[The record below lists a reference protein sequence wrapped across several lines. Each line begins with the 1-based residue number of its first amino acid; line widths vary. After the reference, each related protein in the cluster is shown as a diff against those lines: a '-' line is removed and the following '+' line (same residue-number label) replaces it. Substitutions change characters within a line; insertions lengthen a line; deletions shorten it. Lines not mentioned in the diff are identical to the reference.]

1 MSGRPEIL
9 APAGSFES
17 VLAAVRCGADAVYVG
32 GTNFSARAN
41 AVNFSDT
48 ELEKAA
54 EYCHLHGVKLYRA
67 MNTLVFADE
76 MKDFLSA
83 ARYSA
88 EIGVDGL
95 IVQDIGAARLL
106 REMLPDMRLNAS
118 TQMTIHTPEGV
129 RLAAEMGFS
138 RVVAARE
145 LSISQIK
152 EMIDTGVEIEVF
164 IHGALCMSVSGQCY
178 MSAMIGSRSANR
190 GMCAQACRLPFSG
203 AGSPDDT
210 VVEERHDLSLKDL
223 CGIPH
228 IKALGSAGAASLKI
242 EGRMKR
248 AEYVAAAVT
257 ACRAALD
264 GKEPD
269 LDTLRA
275 VFSRSGFTD
284 GYLTGSIGAPMF
296 GYRRKEDVTAAEA
309 VLPKLKESFR
319 KEVKGGDFSSADF
332 LAEIKRGRPAR
343 LTMKCGDISVFAEGP
358 VPEEAK
364 NRPADLPY
372 IKKQIEKLGDTIY
385 TISNINTEIDD
396 GLMISAASL
405 NALRREAVTKMD
417 RALILSR
424 KPEYKCNKADL
435 HTKAERQRPSK
446 MRVRVSRMEQLE
458 AIPEDVEEI
467 VIPLKLAGEIS
478 ADSRF
483 IIAPPRFITD
493 EKTIQSELYVLR
505 EKGFSRLLCVNLAY
519 VKMGKELGFRLSGGF
534 GLNIVNPYA
543 VRTAAELGLEDV
555 TAGFEAKL
563 SHISGLCGEIP
574 VGVIVYGRLP
584 VMLTR
589 NCPIKQAAGCRGCA
603 DCKGSITDRTG
614 RSFPVICDRTLSC
627 DRTSYGGACEI
638 LNSDILM
645 MTDRPGE
652 INSDFIELDFTDES
666 AAETSRVIKCC
677 REGKRTL
684 EHGFTRGLYYR
695 GVE

>member
-1 MSGRPEIL
+1 MSRRPEIL

-41 AVNFSDT
+41 AVNFSDA

-67 MNTLVFADE
+67 MNTLVFAEE

-83 ARYSA
+83 ARFSA

-95 IVQDIGAARLL
+95 IVQDIGAVRLL

-118 TQMTIHTPEGV
+118 TQMTIHTPEGT

-145 LSISQIK
+145 LSIPQIK
-152 EMIDTGVEIEVF
+152 EMADTGVEIEVF

-203 AGSPDDT
+203 ADSPEGT
-210 VVEERHDLSLKDL
+210 VVGERHDLSLKDL

-228 IKALGSAGAASLKI
+228 IKALAEAGAASLKI

-319 KEVKGGDFSSADF
+319 KEVKGGDFSGADF

-343 LTMKCGDISVFAEGP
+343 LTMKCGDISVSAEGP

-372 IKKQIEKLGDTIY
+372 VKKQIEKLGDTIY
-385 TISNINTEIDD
+385 TVSNISTEIDSR
-396 GLMISAASL
+396 LMIPAASL

-424 KPEYKCNKADL
+424 KPEYKCNDIDL
-435 HTKAERQRPSK
+435 YTKAERRRPSK
-446 MRVRVSRMEQLE
+446 MRVRVSAREQLE
-458 AIPEDVEEI
+458 AVPDTVDEI
-467 VIPLKLAGEIS
+467 VIPMKLAGDVRTNVQGDE
-478 ADSRF
+478 RF

-493 EKTIQSELYVLR
+493 EKKIRQELSAAR
-505 EKGFSRLLCVNLAY
+505 EKGFGRLLCVNLAY
-519 VKMGKELGFRLSGGF
+519 AKMGKELGFRLSGGF

-563 SHISGLCGEIP
+563 SHISGLCGDIP

-589 NCPIKQAAGCRGCA
+589 NCPIKQAAGSKGCA
-603 DCKGSITDRTG
+603 GCKGIITDRTG
-614 RSFPVICDRTLSC
+614 RSFPVVC

-666 AAETSRVIKCC
+666 GAETSRVIKCC
-677 REGKRTL
+677 REGKRAL

>member
-1 MSGRPEIL
+1 MNSRPEIL

-32 GTNFSARAN
+32 GKNFSARAG
-41 AVNFSDT
+41 AVNFSDS

-54 EYCHLHGVKLYRA
+54 EYCHLHGVKIYRA
-67 MNTLVFADE
+67 MNTIVFAEE
-76 MKDFLSA
+76 MESFLA
-83 ARYSA
+83 EARLSA

-106 REMLPDMRLNAS
+106 RQMLPDMRLNAS
-118 TQMTIHTPEGV
+118 TQMTIHTPEGA

-145 LSISQIK
+145 LDLSQIK
-152 EMIDTGVEIEVF
+152 KIADTGIETEVF

-190 GMCAQACRLPFSG
+190 GMCAQACRLPFNG
-203 AGSPDDT
+203 AVNDKD
-210 VVEERHDLSLKDL
+210 ERHDLSLKDL

-228 IKALGSAGAASLKI
+228 IKALTEAGIASLKI

-248 AEYVAAAVT
+248 AEYVAAAVM
-257 ACRAALD
+257 ACRAALE

-269 LDTLRA
+269 LDTLQA

-284 GYLTGSIGAPMF
+284 GYLTGVTGNTGASMF

-319 KEVKGGDFSSADF
+319 KEVKGGKEAQADF
-332 LAEIKRGRPAR
+332 TAEIKRGRPAR
-343 LTMKCGDISVFAEGP
+343 LTMTCGDITVTAEGP

-364 NRPADLPY
+364 NRPADFEY
-372 IKKQIEKLGDTIY
+372 VRKQIEKLGDTIY
-385 TISNINTEIDD
+385 TIGNISIEIDD
-396 GLMISAASL
+396 KLMISAASL
-405 NALRREAVTKMD
+405 NALRREAVEKMD

-424 KPEYKCNKADL
+424 KPEYQCNDVDL
-435 HTKAERQRPSK
+435 YTKSERRRPEK
-446 MRVRVSRMEQLE
+446 MRVRVSAKEQLE
-458 AIPEDVEEI
+458 AVPEDVDEI
-467 VIPLKLAGEIS
+467 VIPLKLTGEVS

-483 IIAPPRFITD
+483 IIAPPRFISD
-493 EKTIQSELYVLR
+493 EEKIHQELSAAKD
-505 EKGFSRLLCVNLAY
+505 KGFTRLLCVNLAY
-519 VKMGKELGFRLSGGF
+519 VRIGRELGFRLSGGF

-543 VRTAAELGLEDV
+543 VKAAAELGLSDV
-555 TAGFEAKL
+555 TASFEAKL
-563 SHISGLCGEIP
+563 SHLSGLCGIMP

-589 NCPIKQAAGCRGCA
+589 NCPIKQAVGCKNCS
-603 DCKGSITDRTG
+603 GSITDRTG
-614 RSFPVICDRTLSC
+614 RSFPVNCDGS
-627 DRTSYGGACEI
+627 SCEI

-645 MTDRPGE
+645 MTDRLRE
-652 INSDFIELDFTDES
+652 INADFAELDFTDEP
-666 AAETSRVIKCC
+666 AAEVSRVISCC
-677 REGKRTL
+677 RDGKKAV
-684 EHGFTRGLYYR
+684 EKNFTRGLYYR
-695 GVE
+695 GIN

>member
-1 MSGRPEIL
+1 MSSRPEIL

-32 GTNFSARAN
+32 GKSFSARAN
-41 AVNFSDT
+41 AVNFSDE
-48 ELEKAA
+48 ELEKAV

-67 MNTLVFADE
+67 MNTLVFEDE
-76 MKDFLSA
+76 MKDFLAA
-83 ARYSA
+83 ARFSA
-88 EIGVDGL
+88 DIGVDGL

-118 TQMTIHTPEGV
+118 TQMTIHTTEGTH
-129 RLAAEMGFS
+129 LASEMGFS

-145 LSISQIK
+145 LDLSQIK
-152 EMIDTGVEIEVF
+152 EMVSTGTEIEVF

-190 GMCAQACRLPFSG
+190 GMCAQACRLPFN
-203 AGSPDDT
+203 GSDNADCT
-210 VVEERHDLSLKDL
+210 ERHDLSLKDL

-228 IKALGSAGAASLKI
+228 IKTLAEAGVASFKI

-264 GKEPD
+264 GKELD

-284 GYLTGSIGAPMF
+284 GYLTGDIGTPMF
-296 GYRRKEDVTAAEA
+296 GFRRKEDVISADA

-319 KEVKGGDFSSADF
+319 KEVKGGEYSQADF
-332 LAEIKRGRPAR
+332 FAEIKRGRPAI
-343 LTMKCGDISVFAEGP
+343 LKMKCGDITVSAEGP

-364 NRPADLPY
+364 NRPADYEY
-372 IKKQIEKLGDTIY
+372 IKKQVNKLGDTIY
-385 TISNINTEIDD
+385 TVSNIYIEIDEK
-396 GLMISAASL
+396 LMISAASL
-405 NALRREAVTKMD
+405 NAMRRETVEKMD

-424 KPEYKCNKADL
+424 KRSYKCNDISL
-435 HTKAERQRPSK
+435 DTRSERRRPSK
-446 MRVRVSRMEQLE
+446 IRVRISAKEQLD
-458 AIPEDVEEI
+458 AVPDTVTEI
-467 VIPLKLAGEIS
+467 VIPLKLIGEVKP
-478 ADSRF
+478 DSRF

-493 EKTIQSELYVLR
+493 EGKIRSELASAK
-505 EKGFSRLLCVNLAY
+505 EKGFGRLLCVNLAY
-519 VKMGKELGFRLSGGF
+519 VRIGRELGFELSAGF

-543 VRTAAELGLEDV
+543 VRTAAEMGLSDI

-563 SHISGLCGEIP
+563 SYLKGLCGEIP

-589 NCPIKQAAGCRGCA
+589 NCPIKQAAGSRGCKN
-603 DCKGSITDRTG
+603 CSGSITDRTG
-614 RSFPVICDRTLSC
+614 RRFPVVCDGVS
-627 DRTSYGGACEI
+627 CEI

-645 MTDRPGE
+645 MTDRLDE
-652 INSDFIELDFTDES
+652 INADFIELDFTDETGS
-666 AAETSRVIKCC
+666 ETSRVIKCC
-677 REGKRTL
+677 QEGKRAL
-684 EHGFTRGLYYR
+684 EKGFTRGLYYR